1 MTSDNNS
8 PDITSVEQLRA
19 LYGQPKSTSLQ
30 KQTDQLNAT
39 YVLWLEQSSF
49 FVLAS
54 VGKDGIDCT
63 PRGDAPGA
71 AFKVIDNK
79 TIVIPDRRGNNRL
92 DSLTNIVHDPRIAL
106 LFFIPGVDQ
115 SLRIIGNATVTTDQQ
130 LLNRFTLEDKNPVT
144 CIRISIEAVYFQNAR
159 AMSRS
164 KLWKPANSLM
174 PSVPTPGEMIQSVNP
189 EFDPES
195 YDAG

>member
-1 MTSDNNS
+1 MTTNINS
-8 PDITSVEQLRA
+8 SDITSVEQLRA
-19 LYGQPKSTSLQ
+19 LYGRPKSTSLQ
-30 KQTDQLNAT
+30 KQTDQLNPT
-39 YVLWLEQSSF
+39 YLRWLEQSSF

-54 VGKDGIDCT
+54 VGKEGIDCT
-63 PRGDAPGA
+63 PRGDAPGS

-106 LFFIPGVDQ
+106 LFFIPGVEQ
-115 SLRIIGNATVTTDQQ
+115 SLRIIGKATVTADEH
-130 LLNRFTLEDKNPVT
+130 LLGCFTLEDKKPVT
-144 CIRISIEAVYFQNAR
+144 CIRTSIEAVYFQNAR

-164 KLWKPANSLM
+164 KLWKPANSSI
-174 PSVPTPGEMIQSVNP
+174 PSVPTPGEMIHSVNP